1 MSSVITQPVATETHL
16 SIGQGNQDVFVSMPT
31 GSGKSLCFQLPA
43 MLQKHKVAIVFSPLL
58 ALIKDQL
65 DHLTRRNIKAESIN
79 SKMTSK
85 ERERVLN
92 DLKSVKPDTRFL
104 YVTPEQAATETF
116 KSLLQHL
123 VKYSKL
129 SYIVVDEAHCVSEWG
144 HDFRPDY
151 LKLGNL
157 RQQYKNIPWVA
168 LTATASA
175 KVTTDVLKNL
185 CLLEPVVQF
194 KTPSFR
200 ENLFYD
206 VIYQNCID
214 DEIGHLLKFLKKSLG
229 KEEEDIKTRS
239 RGVVI
244 VYCRMREQTES
255 LARALSTRGLSSLP
269 YHGGLSGSERSQIQE
284 QWASGIVRCVCATIS
299 FGMGVDK
306 ATVRAVAHWGF
317 VANVAAYYQRRT
329 HSDTS
334 TSILNLEETNNTNT
348 ILETKN
354 RIETTNNITTKTK
367 FSNPAGPRGEN
378 DHHPPS
384 NNLRN
389 AHQLKICT
397 YNVRSLSTRERLL
410 ELENSIENIEWDIIG
425 LAEVRRMGQA
435 IEEHENYIL
444 CYIGETVGLHGV
456 GFLIKKK
463 YKNNIV
469 NFIGKSERLAIL
481 KLKFGKLS
489 LTIIQTYAPTE
500 GSSEEEINKF
510 YKDLKLAQEQSD
522 THLMV
527 IGDFN
532 AKIGLTK
539 PEENMITGK
548 YGCGKRNKRGE
559 RLIQHANEHKLS
571 VMNTFFK
578 KKLSRRWTW
587 QSPDQRT
594 RNEIDYVL
602 TNIPKCVE
610 LNVEII
616 NLVNFPSDHRML
628 RFPLTLETPKIS
640 RKSFKPSTSLLKTLE
655 EKDIYIQNLK
665 NNSETLEEMLETKM
679 MHKL

>member
-1 MSSVITQPVATETHL
+1 M
-16 SIGQGNQDVFVSMPT
+16 
-31 GSGKSLCFQLPA
+31 
-43 MLQKHKVAIVFSPLL
+43 KVCV
-58 ALIKDQL
+58 
-65 DHLTRRNIKAESIN
+65 RNKQ
-79 SKMTSK
+79 TTL
-85 ERERVLN
+85 RE
-92 DLKSVKPDTRFL
+92 
-104 YVTPEQAATETF
+104 
-116 KSLLQHL
+116 
-123 VKYSKL
+123 
-129 SYIVVDEAHCVSEWG
+129 
-144 HDFRPDY
+144 
-151 LKLGNL
+151 
-157 RQQYKNIPWVA
+157 
-168 LTATASA
+168 
-175 KVTTDVLKNL
+175 
-185 CLLEPVVQF
+185 
-194 KTPSFR
+194 
-200 ENLFYD
+200 
-206 VIYQNCID
+206 
-214 DEIGHLLKFLKKSLG
+214 
-229 KEEEDIKTRS
+229 
-239 RGVVI
+239 
-244 VYCRMREQTES
+244 
-255 LARALSTRGLSSLP
+255 
-269 YHGGLSGSERSQIQE
+269 
-284 QWASGIVRCVCATIS
+284 
-299 FGMGVDK
+299 
-306 ATVRAVAHWGF
+306 
-317 VANVAAYYQRRT
+317 
-329 HSDTS
+329 
-334 TSILNLEETNNTNT
+334 
-348 ILETKN
+348 
-354 RIETTNNITTKTK
+354 RIETTNNTTTKPN
-367 FSNPAGPRGEN
+367 SPIRLVPVGERP
-378 DHHPPS
+378 PPS
-384 NNLRN
+384 IKQRKKCTPT
-389 AHQLKICT
+389 KICT

-489 LTIIQTYAPTE
+489 LTIIQIYAPTE

-532 AKIGLTK
+532 AKIGQTK

-587 QSPDQRT
+587 QSPNQRI

-602 TNIPKCVE
+602 TNVPKCVT
-610 LNVEII
+610 NVEIL
-616 NLVNFPSDHRML
+616 NQVNFPSDHRML

-655 EKDIYIQNLK
+655 EKISTFK
-665 NNSETLEEMLETKM
+665 T
-679 MHKL
+679 